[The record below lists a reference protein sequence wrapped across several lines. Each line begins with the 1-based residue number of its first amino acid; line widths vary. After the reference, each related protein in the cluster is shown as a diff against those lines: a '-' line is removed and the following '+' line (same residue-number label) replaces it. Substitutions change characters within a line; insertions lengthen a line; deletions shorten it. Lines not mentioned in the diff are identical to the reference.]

1 MPGVCGRGFASC
13 GWLCYLLGKFSV
25 YTYGNINTMATKK
38 LSRAE
43 IKAGLD
49 SFPIE
54 SLLSAGIGK
63 QPKLTTKQK
72 AFAKAVALGETKA
85 QAYRQAYNPNPAPST
100 LVNAPYKVAK
110 NARVQQEIEAI
121 QLALSTAEHRQPAQI
136 KALLIQQLL
145 QHSIDED
152 FPPAQR
158 VQCLKLLGSLYEVG
172 AFMERKE
179 VTTVKSS
186 GDIRSR
192 LLATLN
198 DVTDAPVKDD
208 ALDLLAEI
216 NGVAP
221 SETSPTQPTTAPP
234 AQSGPWPASASTHTV
249 SDSGSPVNSDG
260 GTPPSFQADE
270 VVTDFDK

>member
-1 MPGVCGRGFASC
+1 MMVIVNWVLHSPSATAIFTPNQ
-13 GWLCYLLGKFSV
+13 FSV
-25 YTYGNINTMATKK
+25 YTYRNMATQK
-38 LSRAE
+38 LSRAQ

-54 SLLSAGIGK
+54 SLLSSGK
-63 QPKLTTKQK
+63 GKTPKLTSKQK

-100 LVNAPYKVAK
+100 IVNTPYKLAK
-110 NARVQQEIEAI
+110 NPRIQQEIEAI

-186 GDIRSR
+186 GDLRAR
-192 LLATLN
+192 LLATLT
-198 DVTDAPVKDD
+198 DVSDAPVKDD
-208 ALDLLAEI
+208 ALDLLQEISGAGHSKLAPAE
-216 NGVAP
+216 
-221 SETSPTQPTTAPP
+221 PTGAPP
-234 AQSGPWPASASTHTV
+234 AAFDGAHGTATTHTIP
-249 SDSGSPVNSDG
+249 DSQSKEKID
-260 GTPPSFQADE
+260 TPPSSFSEDE
-270 VVTDFDK
+270 IVNDFDK

>member
-1 MPGVCGRGFASC
+1 
-13 GWLCYLLGKFSV
+13 
-25 YTYGNINTMATKK
+25 MAQKK

-54 SLLSAGIGK
+54 SLLSSGVGK
-63 QPKLTTKQK
+63 TPKLTSKQK

-85 QAYRQAYNPNPAPST
+85 QAYRQAYNANPAPST
-100 LVNAPYKVAK
+100 LVNAPYKIAK

-158 VQCLKLLGSLYEVG
+158 VQCLRLLGQLYEVG

-179 VTTVKSS
+179 ITTVKSS
-186 GDIRSR
+186 GDLRTR
-192 LLATLN
+192 LMTVLK
-198 DVTDAPVKDD
+198 DVSDAPVKDD

-216 NGVAP
+216 SGAGT
-221 SETSPTQPTTAPP
+221 SETSPAAPTAAPP
-234 AQSGPWPASASTHTV
+234 AICDPALVTPTTHTV
-249 SDSGSPVNSDG
+249 PDIQSPEKSG
-260 GTPPSFQADE
+260 GTPSTFSPDE
-270 VVTDFDK
+270 VVSDFDK

>member
-1 MPGVCGRGFASC
+1 
-13 GWLCYLLGKFSV
+13 
-25 YTYGNINTMATKK
+25 MAQKK

-54 SLLSAGIGK
+54 SLLSSGIGK
-63 QPKLTTKQK
+63 TPKLTTKQK
-72 AFAKAVALGETKA
+72 AFAKAVAMGETKA
-85 QAYRQAYNPNPAPST
+85 QAYRNAYNPNPAPST

-179 VTTVKSS
+179 VTTVKHS
-186 GDIRSR
+186 GDLRAR
-192 LLATLN
+192 LLATLG
-198 DVTDAPVKDD
+198 DVSDVSAKDD
-208 ALDLLAEI
+208 GADLLAEI
-216 NGVAP
+216 QGVGLEKVAD
-221 SETSPTQPTTAPP
+221 SAPTTPP
-234 AQSGPWPASASTHTV
+234 PPEAGMAEPDDTTHTV
-249 SDSGSPVNSDG
+249 SLTRSPEKSNG
-260 GTPPSFQADE
+260 GTTPSFRADE
-270 VVTDFDK
+270 VVSDFDK